1 MDKIKKAFINYSFGT
16 TQSKLNQLNE
26 IAKRY
31 AKVKDEVFQKYSSIR
46 GLEFV
51 YYPRKLRDE
60 WIKTKYADKFNLPA
74 RLWKL
79 AFEEAFTN
87 IKSKWSN
94 TINKV
99 KLSIYKNNNFSNE
112 EKHYAYYLLKS
123 YKLLYMA
130 ITFKKFDLP
139 DKFKELNIDT
149 LKIHKYLK
157 NRLRKHYGKK
167 PKQKTTNSFTLDSGT
182 YDIKFDSKNRLWL
195 GITSL
200 TPRKRLHILL
210 SSNIPP
216 NPGKNIRIV
225 LKDNKIE
232 IHYMLEV
239 EPKVPKTNNI
249 IAVSKRFK
257 EVLVSSNN
265 NSYGIGF
272 NDLIKQESNRITDK
286 NSKRNKLNALV
297 RKYES
302 KGEFIKAD
310 LIRENNLGKKKYN
323 HQKAISQNKIKT
335 FIGTAINKFFKEEQ
349 PAIVIEENLNF
360 SYPTNISKVTRRYF
374 KIWQKGYIKKRLIE
388 TAMLNGVKHETV
400 NPAYISQ
407 ICHLCG
413 RFGVHKNDKFY
424 CEVHGEIYAGYNAS
438 RNILARYFDK
448 EITLFTPFKKV
459 KEILQER
466 LRLSNQD
473 SRHLLKASQSESE
486 MAH

>member
-1 MDKIKKAFINYSFGT
+1 MDKIKKTFINYSFNP
-16 TQSKLNQLNE
+16 TQSKLDQLNE

-31 AKVKDEVFQKYSSIR
+31 AKVKSEIFKTYSSIK
-46 GLEFV
+46 GLEFLD
-51 YYPRKLRDE
+51 YPRALRDE
-60 WIKTKYADKFNLPA
+60 WIKTKYADKFNLPS

-79 AFEEAFTN
+79 AFDEAFKD

-94 TINKV
+94 TIHKI
-99 KLSIYKNNNFSNE
+99 KLSIYKNQNFSDE
-112 EKHYAYYLLKS
+112 EKHYAFYLLKS
-123 YKLLYMA
+123 YNLLYMA
-130 ITFKKFDLP
+130 ITFKRFDLP
-139 DKFKELNIDT
+139 DKFKNSNIDA

-167 PKQKTTNSFTLDSGT
+167 PKQKNTNFFSLDSGT
-182 YDIKFDSKNRLWL
+182 YDIKLDSKNRLWL

-200 TPRKRLHILL
+200 TPRKRIHILL

-216 NPGKNIRIV
+216 NAGKNIQIV

-232 IHYMLEV
+232 IRYVLEQ
-239 EPKVPKTNNI
+239 EPKTTNTDNI
-249 IAVSKRFK
+249 VAVSKRFR

-272 NDLIKQESNRITDK
+272 NDLIKQESDRITNK
-286 NSKRNKLNALV
+286 NAKRNKLHALV
-297 RKYES
+297 KKYES
-302 KGEFIKAD
+302 KNDFIKAD

-323 HQKAISQNKIKT
+323 HQREISQNKIKT

-349 PAIVIEENLNF
+349 PSIVVEESLNF
-360 SYPTNISKVTRRYF
+360 SYPSNLLKTARRYF
-374 KIWQKGYIKKRLIE
+374 KIWQKGYIKKRLME

-407 ICHLCG
+407 ICHICG
-413 RFGVHKNDKFY
+413 RFGIRKSDKFY
-424 CEVHGEIYAGYNAS
+424 CDNHGEMYAGYNAS
-438 RNILARYFDK
+438 KNILARYFDK

-473 SRHLLKASQSESE
+473 SRYLH
-486 MAH
+486 